1 MKEFSMD
8 GYLKSNLDIAKIE
21 IRRDWDM
28 IFCVDGPEGSGK
40 SVFSMQAAWY
50 CYPKFTIDNIAF
62 NPNQFRRC
70 VLGQPKY
77 SAIVYDEAYTGLS
90 SRATMSVIN
99 RALVSMLTEIRQKN
113 LFIFVVLPCF
123 FDLDKYVAL
132 WRSRILIHV
141 YTHGFQR
148 GYFSFFNYD
157 KKKELYLLGKK
168 FYSYFKP
175 KSNFIGRF
183 TNTYVVDEVEYRKR
197 KNIAA
202 SKREEDRIKQE
213 IVKEQQIAL
222 FERLV
227 ERQDIP
233 DRIKAEI
240 ICISEPTYYRWLN
253 SYKENRENF
262 SDVGTISAA
271 EPVK

>member
-1 MKEFSMD
+1 MIEFSMD
-8 GYLKSNLDIAKIE
+8 GYLKSNLDIAKAE
-21 IRRDWDM
+21 IVNDWDM

-40 SVFSMQAAWY
+40 SVFSMQGAYY
-50 CYPKFTIDNIAF
+50 CFSRFSIDNIAF

-70 VLGQPKY
+70 VLSQPKY

-148 GYFSFFNYD
+148 GYFSFYNYD
-157 KKKELYLLGKK
+157 KKKDLYLNGKK

-175 KSNFIGRF
+175 KPNFIGRF
-183 TNTYVVDEVEYRKR
+183 TNHYVVDEAEYRKR

-213 IVKEQQIAL
+213 IIKEQQISL
-222 FERLV
+222 FNRICER
-227 ERQDIP
+227 EDIS
-233 DRIKAEI
+233 DKIKSEI
-240 ICISEPTYYRWLN
+240 IGISDRTYYIWMQKR
-253 SYKENRENF
+253 RENAAF
-262 SDVGTISAA
+262 LDVEQNIPT
-271 EPVK
+271 KR